1 MPLITATMV
10 TREALRVLH
19 NNIVFAKG
27 VSRQYSDE
35 FAKSGAKIGSTI
47 NIRNP
52 NRYFVRTGALMQV
65 QATDETSV
73 PLTLNRQWGVDV
85 NFTSA
90 QLTLSLDDFSKR
102 ILTPA
107 MARLSSQ
114 IDYEGLGRYI
124 NIFNQVGTPGV
135 TPGNAGGALG
145 TPTNSVAPVVYLNAG
160 VFLDGLACPRDENR
174 RIVIGP
180 SAMAASVGAL
190 AGLWQLSELNVEQYK
205 KGVIGQALGAEFAMD
220 QNINFLTTGTR
231 AVPTAATVTVA
242 GQTGSNLLTQGWVA
256 GVTLNQGEVF
266 TIAGVNGVNP
276 ENQQPID
283 VVVAA
288 GTGNAYFV
296 VTANC
301 VADGAGLMTIPIYPP
316 IIVAAPLVANATV
329 TASPAAGALLT
340 LLSGALSTRFPI
352 NLAYH
357 QDAFTLGTAD
367 LEMPNGVDFAAR
379 ETYDGIS
386 MRIVRAY
393 DILNDQFPCRIDV
406 LGGWATLRPE
416 LACRIAG

>member
-1 MPLITATMV
+1 MI

-19 NNIVFAKG
+19 NNLVFVKG
-27 VSRQYSDE
+27 VNRQYSDE
-35 FAKSGAKIGSTI
+35 FAKSGAKIGSTV
-47 NIRNP
+47 NIRKP
-52 NRYFVRTGALMQV
+52 NRYFVRNSPVMAV
-65 QATDETSV
+65 QNTDETSV
-73 PLTLNRQWGVDV
+73 PLTLSNQWGVDV

-107 MARLSSQ
+107 MARLASR
-114 IDYEGLGRYI
+114 IDYDGLGQFI
-124 NIFNQVGTPGV
+124 NIYNQVGTPGV
-135 TPGNAGGALG
+135 TPGIAGGVVG
-145 TPTNSVAPVVYLNAG
+145 NPTNSIAPAVYLNAG
-160 VFLDGLACPRDENR
+160 VWMDGQATPRDENR
-174 RIVIGP
+174 RVVISP
-180 SAMAASVGAL
+180 SAMSASVGAL
-190 AGLWQLSELNVEQYK
+190 AGLWQDQGLIAEQYR
-205 KGVIGQALGAEFAMD
+205 KGVIGTALGFEFAMD
-220 QNINFLTTGTR
+220 QNINLLTTGTR

-256 GVTLNQGEVF
+256 GVTLNQGEIF
-266 TIAGVNGVNP
+266 SIAGVNAVNP

-288 GTGNAYFV
+288 GTGNQYFV

-316 IIVAAPLVANATV
+316 IVVAAPLVAAGTV

-393 DILNDQFPCRIDV
+393 DILNDQFPCRVDV

-416 LACRIAG
+416 LASRIAG